1 MSMRA
6 PSIGVALVTHDSE
19 GVLEETLESIEQQS
33 MPVTHIRVVDDA
45 STDATIDILTR
56 WCHAI
61 RTRGVDATF
70 VAATSTEP
78 DTITRTAQ
86 NFAQAVRALEDCDQV
101 AIADHDDIWLPDR
114 IQTQVTLMDQ
124 HPRALM
130 LASNGSISGEP
141 GPRTLFEAFD
151 VPIDL
156 NERTC
161 VDVARF
167 VIRQSVATGSASMV
181 RPGPLT
187 ALAKFTPP
195 RGWLHDRWWSIL
207 AASRCGLCIDGT
219 PVIDYRISGTQQ
231 VGLQRGRQ
239 TSEGLARAGAGRWS
253 DLAKFRNV
261 MSLRSH
267 SFVDARAAFGFA
279 ALVSTLSS
287 QAQG

>member
-33 MPVTHIRVVDDA
+33 MPVTRVRVVDDA
-45 STDATIDILTR
+45 STDATIDILTP
-56 WCHAI
+56 WCHAM
-61 RTRGVDATF
+61 RSRGVDATF

-86 NFAQAVRALEDCDQV
+86 NFAQAVRALEGCDLV
-101 AIADHDDIWLPDR
+101 ALADHDDIWLPNR
-114 IQTQVTLMDQ
+114 IQTQVTLMGQ

-167 VIRQSVATGSASMV
+167 VIRQSVATGSASML
-181 RPGPLT
+181 RPGPLM

-207 AASRCGLCIDGT
+207 AASRCGLRIDGT
-219 PVIDYRISGTQQ
+219 PVIDYRVTSTQQ
-231 VGLQRGRQ
+231 VGLDRGRQ
-239 TSEGLARAGAGRWS
+239 SSHGFSRAAASRWS
-253 DLAKFRNV
+253 DFAKFRDL
-261 MSLRSH
+261 MSVRSH
-267 SFVDARAAFGFA
+267 ASPDARAAFDA
-279 ALVSTLSS
+279 TALVFTLSRKTNR
-287 QAQG
+287 